1 MASVEVERLGDPPI
15 LPPRPR
21 LSGERLALLA
31 ALAGLAAIA
40 LGGVAM
46 AATLGSDAASPAQ
59 APATPP
65 TTIVESPTWAV
76 SLLARPTTERI
87 PFAHSR
93 GRIILAVGRGGR
105 GVLVLDALGPAR
117 RGTAYAAWL
126 LGRRGSVLGRAA
138 VFSGRERLVALSKL
152 VPRGGAVGVTIEK
165 AGGVAA
171 PTHDLVLVARRA
183 G

>member
-1 MASVEVERLGDPPI
+1 MASLEVKRLGDPLA
-15 LPPRPR
+15 LPPEPR

-46 AATLGSDAASPAQ
+46 AATLGSDARSSAPR
-59 APATPP
+59 PATPSA
-65 TTIVESPTWAV
+65 TVADSPAWAV

-93 GRIILAVGRGGR
+93 GRVILAVGRGGR
-105 GVLVLDALGPAR
+105 GVLVLDGLGAAR
-117 RGTAYAAWL
+117 RGSAYEAWL
-126 LGRRGSVLGRAA
+126 LGRRGSVAGRAA
-138 VFSGRERLVALSKL
+138 VFSGRERLVALSTL
-152 VPRGGAVGVTIEK
+152 VPRGGVIGVTVEK

-171 PTHDLVLVARRA
+171 PTRDVVLVARRA